1 MVQGEPKKFSRN
13 DGIDKKGNTDLTQL
27 LKSGLARGSNEELF
41 DSPGSSKYQEALM
54 EGLI

>member
-41 DSPGSSKYQEALM
+41 DSPGSSKY
-54 EGLI
+54 